1 MDDIHIIDKYSIL
14 ALTLIKFGE
23 ANLVNY
29 YFKLLIKNKNTNI

>member
-1 MDDIHIIDKYSIL
+1 MDDIHILDKYSILGCL

-29 YFKLLIKNKNTNI
+29 YLKL